1 MIYHRKNNSRR
12 RGLAATELALIL
24 PILFILIM
32 ALVEGGNAYYSW
44 LTVQKAAQIGARFA
58 ATGRGVE
65 EGTRLNQILAATEAG
80 LTTLNHGSTEISVRS
95 WPDLTA
101 TGEGIEGNAGEPCQ
115 LAEVA
120 VLYNYEPFTPLVAP
134 LLPDTIPLHG
144 YDRKVNEPW
153 KPCD

>member
-1 MIYHRKNNSRR
+1 MLKNQKNSRR
-12 RGLAATELALIL
+12 AGVAAVEMALIL
-24 PILFILIM
+24 PIMFVLVM
-32 ALVEGGNAYYSW
+32 AIIEGGNAYYSW

-58 ATGRGVE
+58 ATGRGDE
-65 EGTRLNQILAATEAG
+65 EGTRLSQIIATTEAG
-80 LTTLNHGSTEISVRS
+80 VAALKNGTIDISVRS

-101 TGEGIEGNAGEPCQ
+101 TGDGIDNDPGAPCQ

-120 VLYNYEPFTPLVAP
+120 VLYNYEPFTPLVSP
-134 LLPDTIPLHG
+134 LLPDTIPLRG